1 MELQDIKTPYDILE
15 YMDNIRYGY
24 IDIYGEEHINT
35 LKGLRR
41 IYRVSSLEETIQ
53 RKIGA
58 CLEQTI
64 LMSYLLDRLNI
75 PNKMFCTRIYEPD
88 NFDDL
93 DADEHTHCFVL
104 YYLDDKVH
112 HLEHPDGDYKGIH
125 TYNTEEE
132 AIYKTNKRYEDMV
145 GGKTRQITQFTS
157 VEPGISFKEFNN
169 YINSLDR
176 QKEK

>member
-104 YYLDDKVH
+104 Y
-112 HLEHPDGDYKGIH
+112 
-125 TYNTEEE
+125 
-132 AIYKTNKRYEDMV
+132 
-145 GGKTRQITQFTS
+145 
-157 VEPGISFKEFNN
+157 
-169 YINSLDR
+169 
-176 QKEK
+176 